1 MIRKIIEIT
10 LDMDENKEIDYK
22 EQDRQ
27 AILDYLKECDSEVDV
42 VKVLSESGANRL
54 RVYPLL
60 YEMQLM
66 GQVVVTKENDLGTPE
81 RVKLA

>member
-1 MIRKIIEIT
+1 
-10 LDMDENKEIDYK
+10 MDENKEIDYK

-42 VKVLSESGANRL
+42 VKVLNESGANRL

>member
-1 MIRKIIEIT
+1 
-10 LDMDENKEIDYK
+10 MDENKEIDYK

-27 AILDYLKECDSEVDV
+27 AISDYLKECDSEVDV